1 MPVPEMPDADSGGF
15 GGRSTRRSRWDRY
28 TTAAVGGN
36 VEAQRRRQEFPAVR
50 GAGGLRPA
58 VTAVLQR
65 IRTIMP
71 KRRSAPARIYPLLEL
86 RLVPVAAASWVAAAL
101 AVRAG
106 SREACIAAAVLAGT
120 AVLSLVL
127 ALIPSAPGTRHFPL
141 AGRLARTV
149 AAPLAAAGMVCIG
162 AGMLLA
168 ERTAGPIGPA
178 ISSGASITG
187 EFRASTDARA
197 VASDRFD
204 GGSRYAVEGA
214 LTEATADGERFGA
227 AATVLVIGGTGFADV
242 HLGDRFSAAGSLQAT
257 EPGERAVA
265 LLYANGTPDIEPA
278 GGWYGQTAQIRTAFA
293 QAAAGQ
299 ADLLGEA
306 PAGLLP
312 GMVLGDRSTLDKDLE
327 AAMQN
332 TGLTHLTAVSGA
344 NCGYL
349 LAFVFLT
356 ARSVRLP
363 RAVASAAGVLALVG
377 FVLVVRPDA
386 SVLRAAVMGGLG
398 TLAVLS
404 GRGKLPAALL
414 CLSIT
419 VLLAVDPWLS
429 GSYAFILSVLAT
441 SGLVL
446 LGPRLTELLSRRM
459 PWPLAAALAVPLA
472 AQLFCSPVLVLLQPQ
487 VPVYSLPANIAAA
500 PVIPL
505 VTVAGMAAAVLTAAL
520 PPLAAPLLL
529 AAGAGAAWTSFVARF
544 FSSLPGALLPWP
556 GGAPGAVLMAGAGAV
571 VIWVVLRAGKAGNV
585 LNRANAATAG
595 SSGNAGRPRSRG
607 GPPAGLTA
615 AVPLAVALLLL
626 PPAAAAAWMN
636 LVPGPAPPG
645 WSAVVCDVGQGDGLV
660 VRTAEHSA
668 LVIDAGP
675 DPDAMDGCLHR
686 LEVDT
691 VDLLILTHAHLDHYG
706 GTEGVLR
713 QRAVHRI
720 AYSTAEAQLPPQLD
734 ALLKGSGAEMTRL
747 TEGMSAQAGP
757 VKWDVLWPPRN
768 SPQATEN
775 DASAVVLV
783 TVDPEPDAQPAEPQ
797 LTMLLTGD
805 IEQDAALTLLSRH
818 AWLRT
823 DGVDV
828 LKVPHHGAR
837 NGGTALITE
846 LRPRVALISVGAD
859 NDYGHPGPAILSTLK
874 DTGTTVARTDL
885 LGSISLDLD
894 GKTLR
899 VGGLD
904 GR

>member
-1 MPVPEMPDADSGGF
+1 
-15 GGRSTRRSRWDRY
+15 
-28 TTAAVGGN
+28 
-36 VEAQRRRQEFPAVR
+36 
-50 GAGGLRPA
+50 
-58 VTAVLQR
+58 
-65 IRTIMP
+65 
-71 KRRSAPARIYPLLEL
+71 
-86 RLVPVAAASWVAAAL
+86 
-101 AVRAG
+101 
-106 SREACIAAAVLAGT
+106 
-120 AVLSLVL
+120 
-127 ALIPSAPGTRHFPL
+127 
-141 AGRLARTV
+141 
-149 AAPLAAAGMVCIG
+149 
-162 AGMLLA
+162 
-168 ERTAGPIGPA
+168 
-178 ISSGASITG
+178 
-187 EFRASTDARA
+187 
-197 VASDRFD
+197 
-204 GGSRYAVEGA
+204 
-214 LTEATADGERFGA
+214 
-227 AATVLVIGGTGFADV
+227 
-242 HLGDRFSAAGSLQAT
+242 
-257 EPGERAVA
+257 
-265 LLYANGTPDIEPA
+265 
-278 GGWYGQTAQIRTAFA
+278 
-293 QAAAGQ
+293 
-299 ADLLGEA
+299 
-306 PAGLLP
+306 
-312 GMVLGDRSTLDKDLE
+312 MVLGDRSTLDKDLE

-356 ARSVRLP
+356 ARSARLP

-441 SGLVL
+441 SGLIL

-487 VPVYSLPANIAAA
+487 VPVYSLPANIVAA

-529 AAGAGAAWTSFVARF
+529 VAGAGAAWTSFVARF

-556 GGAPGAVLMAGAGAV
+556 GGATGVMLMAGAGVA
-571 VIWVVLRAGKAGNV
+571 VIWVVLRAGKAGSTV
-585 LNRANAATAG
+585 STVSAGETANA
-595 SSGNAGRPRSRG
+595 SSAASAGRPRGRG
-607 GPPAGLTA
+607 GPAVDLTA

-626 PPAAAAAWMN
+626 PPAAVAAWTYLM
-636 LVPGPAPPG
+636 PGPAPPG

-675 DPDAMDGCLHR
+675 DPEAMDGCLNR
-686 LEVDT
+686 LGVKT

-713 QRAVHRI
+713 QREVHRI
-720 AYSTAEAQLPPQLD
+720 AFSTAEAELPPQLD
-734 ALLKGSGAEMTRL
+734 AHLKGSGAELTRL
-747 TEGMSAQAGP
+747 TAGMSAQTGP
-757 VKWDVLWPPRN
+757 VKWDVLWPPKD
-768 SPQATEN
+768 SQQATEN

-783 TVDPEPDAQPAEPQ
+783 SLDPDPDAQPAEPR

-805 IEQDAALTLLSRH
+805 IEQDAALALLSRN

-837 NGGTALITE
+837 NGGTALITQ

-859 NDYGHPGPAILSTLK
+859 NDYGHPGPAILSALE

-885 LGSISLDLD
+885 LGSISLDMD